1 VRLIA
6 LVLFGA
12 AALALLL
19 VLAAWFAERRMAGE
33 AARWSFAD
41 LAQAPAVEM
50 ALVLGAAPIGP
61 EGGPNRYLVYRLDT
75 AAALWRAGKAK
86 ILLVSGSRTG
96 ESYDEPAAMEA
107 GLIERGVPAQAIR
120 RDNEGYRTR
129 ASVLRARDV
138 FGQSKLLIVSQRFH
152 VGRALYIA
160 HQAGLEAWGVDARDV
175 DNPYSVFTELRRFPS
190 ALVGMAEAWV
200 YAW

>member
-1 VRLIA
+1 VRLTL

-12 AALALLL
+12 GALALVL
-19 VLAAWFAERRMAGE
+19 VLAAWAAERRMAAE
-33 AARWSFAD
+33 AQRWSFSD
-41 LAQAPAVEM
+41 PAQAPVVEM

-61 EGGPNRYLVYRLDT
+61 EGGPNRYLVYRLDA
-75 AAALWRAGKAK
+75 AAALWKAGKAK
-86 ILLVSGSRTG
+86 VLLVSGARTG
-96 ESYDEPAAMEA
+96 ESYDEPAAMQA
-107 GLIERGVPAQAIR
+107 GLIARGVPTEAIL
-120 RDNEGYRTR
+120 RDNEGFRTR

-138 FGQSKLLIVSQRFH
+138 YHQSKLLIVSQRFH

-190 ALVGMAEAWV
+190 ALVGMAEAWA
-200 YAW
+200 YAR